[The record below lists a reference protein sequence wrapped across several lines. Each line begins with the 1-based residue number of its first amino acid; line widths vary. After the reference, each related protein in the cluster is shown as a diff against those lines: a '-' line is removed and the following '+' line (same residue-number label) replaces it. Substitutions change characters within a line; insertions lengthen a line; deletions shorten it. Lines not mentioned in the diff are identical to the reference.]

1 VTIDVDAMRSTPPG
15 YFTVRWGLPEY
26 TDWIDESMSWKQTC
40 YIGDWSFLWERRFRG
55 PDVLRLFSDI
65 SVNSFAKF
73 DIGQSKHVIHTNRN
87 GKVIHE
93 GILSRLDAEEFLLFG
108 RGCFWADYNLRH
120 GKYNATSEPDDLFNL
135 QVSGPN
141 AIYVLEK
148 ASDQSLRDVK
158 FMHSG
163 KVKIAGVEMLAL
175 RQGMAGEIGFELQ
188 GPIKFREQVTAAV
201 MDAGKE
207 FGIRKLGGRAV
218 FINHLE
224 ACFPT
229 IITDYC
235 PAMFDDDV
243 EEYRAEFQAAMP
255 GFATTFNIAGS
266 FEGNQ
271 ISDWYR
277 SPVELGWGKNVK
289 FDHDF
294 IGRTALEPEVANP
307 KRLMRTLVWNA
318 DDLVDVYASLF
329 RDERPYDYMD
339 MPRDQ
344 RGFMYADKV
353 IKNGKV
359 VGVST
364 SRGYSFYFREMLSLC
379 TLGPHQIAGEQCSPY
394 IFSTS
399 WQNDQTPAAVGLYM
413 NQKGVKTAFLLGP
426 NYAAGKD
433 MLAGVASTFKGTIV
447 GQELTKWP
455 DQLDFSVELAKAR
468 GAKPD
473 AIFAFYPGA
482 SGAQFLIQ
490 YLQSGLKDQIPLY
503 TAFTIDEIT
512 LPRQKDAAVGIPG
525 AQEWVNDLPNE
536 QNKRFVADYRKKHP
550 GLSPTFYGAQT
561 YDAAMLIN
569 SAVVATKGEL
579 SDKEAVRKAME
590 KADFESVRGKFRFGN
605 NHIPIQNFYL
615 QEAVKN
621 GDGFV
626 LKTITTIVEDSQDR
640 FHDQCPMK

>member
-1 VTIDVDAMRSTPPG
+1 MTIDVRTMRSTPPG

-26 TDWIDESMSWKQTC
+26 TDWIDESMSWKETC

-55 PDVLRLFSDI
+55 PDVLKLFSDI

-73 DIGQSKHVIHTNRN
+73 DIGQSKHVIHTNQN

-93 GILSRLDAEEFLLFG
+93 GILSRLDTEEFLLFG

-141 AIYVLEK
+141 AIYLLEK
-148 ASDQSLRDVK
+148 ACGQSLRDVK

-163 KVKIAGVEMLAL
+163 KIKISGVEMLAL

-235 PAMFDDDV
+235 PAMFDDDM

-277 SPVELGWGKNVK
+277 SPIELGWGKNIK

-294 IGRTALEPEVANP
+294 
-307 KRLMRTLVWNA
+307 KRLN
-318 DDLVDVYASLF
+318 
-329 RDERPYDYMD
+329 
-339 MPRDQ
+339 PR
-344 RGFMYADKV
+344 
-353 IKNGKV
+353 
-359 VGVST
+359 
-364 SRGYSFYFREMLSLC
+364 
-379 TLGPHQIAGEQCSPY
+379 SP
-394 IFSTS
+394 
-399 WQNDQTPAAVGLYM
+399 
-413 NQKGVKTAFLLGP
+413 
-426 NYAAGKD
+426 
-433 MLAGVASTFKGTIV
+433 
-447 GQELTKWP
+447 
-455 DQLDFSVELAKAR
+455 AR
-468 GAKPD
+468 
-473 AIFAFYPGA
+473 
-482 SGAQFLIQ
+482 SG
-490 YLQSGLKDQIPLY
+490 
-503 TAFTIDEIT
+503 
-512 LPRQKDAAVGIPG
+512 
-525 AQEWVNDLPNE
+525 
-536 QNKRFVADYRKKHP
+536 
-550 GLSPTFYGAQT
+550 
-561 YDAAMLIN
+561 
-569 SAVVATKGEL
+569 
-579 SDKEAVRKAME
+579 
-590 KADFESVRGKFRFGN
+590 
-605 NHIPIQNFYL
+605 
-615 QEAVKN
+615 
-621 GDGFV
+621 
-626 LKTITTIVEDSQDR
+626 
-640 FHDQCPMK
+640 

>member
-1 VTIDVDAMRSTPPG
+1 M
-15 YFTVRWGLPEY
+15 
-26 TDWIDESMSWKQTC
+26 
-40 YIGDWSFLWERRFRG
+40 WERRFRG
-55 PDVLRLFSDI
+55 PDVLKLFSDI

-73 DIGQSKHVIHTNRN
+73 DIGQSKHVIHTNKN

-141 AIYVLEK
+141 AIYLLEK
-148 ASDQSLRDVK
+148 ASGQSLRDVK

-163 KVKIAGVEMLAL
+163 KIKIAGIEMLAL

-235 PAMFDDDV
+235 PAIFGDDM

-277 SPVELGWGKNVK
+277 SPVELGWGKNIK

-294 IGRTALEPEVANP
+294 IGRNALEPEVASP

-318 DDLVDVYASLF
+318 NDVVDVYASMF
-329 RDERPYDYMD
+329 GDERPYDYMD

-353 IKNGKV
+353 IKNGKL

-364 SRGYSFYFREMLSLC
+364 SRGYSYYFREMLSLC
-379 TLGPHQIAGEQCSPY
+379 TLDAACCEPGSEVIVIWGNPGGPQKEIHAKVAPAPY
-394 IFSTS
+394 
-399 WQNDQTPAAVGLYM
+399 
-413 NQKGVKTAFLLGP
+413 KTD
-426 NYAAGKD
+426 NRK
-433 MLAGVASTFKGTIV
+433 
-447 GQELTKWP
+447 
-455 DQLDFSVELAKAR
+455 LDVHSLPPPKQV
-468 GAKPD
+468 
-473 AIFAFYPGA
+473 
-482 SGAQFLIQ
+482 AQF
-490 YLQSGLKDQIPLY
+490 PP
-503 TAFTIDEIT
+503 TA
-512 LPRQKDAAVGIPG
+512 
-525 AQEWVNDLPNE
+525 
-536 QNKRFVADYRKKHP
+536 
-550 GLSPTFYGAQT
+550 
-561 YDAAMLIN
+561 
-569 SAVVATKGEL
+569 
-579 SDKEAVRKAME
+579 
-590 KADFESVRGKFRFGN
+590 
-605 NHIPIQNFYL
+605 
-615 QEAVKN
+615 
-621 GDGFV
+621 
-626 LKTITTIVEDSQDR
+626 
-640 FHDQCPMK
+640 

>member
-1 VTIDVDAMRSTPPG
+1 MSSSCSP
-15 YFTVRWGLPEY
+15 YFCQQFRQVRH
-26 TDWIDESMSWKQTC
+26 
-40 YIGDWSFLWERRFRG
+40 WSVEART
-55 PDVLRLFSDI
+55 
-65 SVNSFAKF
+65 K
-73 DIGQSKHVIHTNRN
+73 KN

-93 GILSRLDAEEFLLFG
+93 GILSRLDTEKFLLFG
-108 RGCFWADYNLRH
+108 RGCFWADYHLRH
-120 GKYNATSEPDDLFNL
+120 GKYNASSEPDDLFNL

-141 AIYVLEK
+141 AIYLLEK
-148 ASDQSLRDVK
+148 ASGQSLRDVK

-163 KVKIAGVEMLAL
+163 KIKIASVEMLAL

-207 FGIRKLGGRAV
+207 FGIRKLGRRAV

-235 PAMFDDDV
+235 PAMFDDDM
-243 EEYRAEFQAAMP
+243 EEYRTEFQAAMP

-277 SPVELGWGKNVK
+277 SPVELGWGKNIK

-294 IGRTALEPEVANP
+294 IGRKALEPEVADP

-318 DDLVDVYASLF
+318 DDVVDVYASMF
-329 RDERPYDYMD
+329 GAERPYDYMD

-344 RGFMYADKV
+344 RGFTYADKV
-353 IKNGKV
+353 IKNGKL

-364 SRGYSFYFREMLSLC
+364 SRCYSYYFRESCRSARLTPRVASREARSLSFGGIRTARKRKSAPRLRQQDRQPQARRSQPAAAKAGRAVPADGVDRRANRRNGEKHMLKSALLLGAALALGPC
-379 TLGPHQIAGEQCSPY
+379 PAIAQSKSVKIGFVSIFSGPTAVMGNDMRNSFELALDHLGRKMGGVPVEVIYEDDQQRPDVGKQKTDKLIESEKVDFIVGYIWSNVLLASIKSADDSKTFLITSNAGPHQIAGEQCSPY

-413 NQKGVKTAFLLGP
+413 NQKEVKTAFLLGP

-447 GQELTKWP
+447 GQELTK
-455 DQLDFSVELAKAR
+455 
-468 GAKPD
+468 
-473 AIFAFYPGA
+473 
-482 SGAQFLIQ
+482 
-490 YLQSGLKDQIPLY
+490 
-503 TAFTIDEIT
+503 
-512 LPRQKDAAVGIPG
+512 
-525 AQEWVNDLPNE
+525 
-536 QNKRFVADYRKKHP
+536 
-550 GLSPTFYGAQT
+550 
-561 YDAAMLIN
+561 
-569 SAVVATKGEL
+569 
-579 SDKEAVRKAME
+579 
-590 KADFESVRGKFRFGN
+590 
-605 NHIPIQNFYL
+605 
-615 QEAVKN
+615 
-621 GDGFV
+621 
-626 LKTITTIVEDSQDR
+626 
-640 FHDQCPMK
+640 